1 MLHAPYEAGCRNVFD
16 NVALIVNPFNTL
28 TEVECVCEAI
38 FGNFIR
44 LCKCESLN
52 VFNVVLKKSVVSVYD
67 SFGVSSLRC
76 CKCVPCRRV
85 GCVSESIYV
94 VELIALACEIALCP
108 SFIRACALELC
119 PFSLHLVTNLGCKRI
134 ALDDDSLMESVGV
147 VAPKHGCDR
156 IGSNSGYSI
165 VTAL

>member
-1 MLHAPYEAGCRNVFD
+1 MLHAFYKAVSCNVFD
-16 NVALIVNPFNTL
+16 NVALIVNPFNAL
-28 TEVECVCEAI
+28 TDVECVCETV

-44 LCKCESLN
+44 LSKCGSLN

-76 CKCVPCRRV
+76 CKCVPCRRI

-94 VELIALACEIALCP
+94 VELVAFTCKVALCP
-108 SFIRACALELC
+108 SFICACALELC
-119 PFSLHLVTNLGCKRI
+119 PFSLHLIASSGCERI

-147 VAPKHGCDR
+147 VAPEHGCDR